1 MERHLI
7 YELHSL
13 TARMDRSADRLLMAE
28 CGLSYRRFLALLMLG
43 ELGTATQRALAERMG
58 VTEPSV
64 SRTVGVLAEAGL
76 LDLRPDPAGGN
87 RRQLAL
93 TADGKELVEKGQ
105 QLLELRFE
113 QLIARSGVPYA
124 VYAEHTRLLLEA
136 LEALDVSVQKR

>member
-43 ELGTATQRALAERMG
+43 ELETATQRALAERMG

-87 RRQLAL
+87 RRQLVL

-113 QLIARSGVPYA
+113 RLIARSGVPYA

-136 LEALDVSVQKR
+136 LEASVQKR